1 MDLTLLLKTGKLFAD
16 LDDPNLVALQQI
28 ATRRELRKG
37 QPVFR
42 EGQPSRGFFLAV
54 SGGVKIFRLGPD
66 GRERVLHVIE
76 PGETF
81 AEAALFMDTYPADA
95 EALVNGT
102 TVIQLDKTGFRNL
115 LARDPKFSAKIFA
128 ALVQWLRDLRDA
140 VTDLTLKEVPA
151 RFASYVLSLPADATG
166 TVRATASKTTVAHM
180 IGTTKETF
188 SRLLNRLGRRRI
200 LTWRGTALRI
210 LNRPRLEAIARNDER
225 I

>member
-1 MDLTLLLKTGKLFAD
+1 MLKVAKMFAD
-16 LDDPNLVALQQI
+16 LDHEDLAALQRI
-28 ATRRELRKG
+28 AVRRELRKG

-42 EGQPSRGFFLAV
+42 EGQPSRGFFVAV
-54 SGGVKIFRLGPD
+54 TGSVKIFRVGPD

-95 EALVNGT
+95 EALVNPT
-102 TVIQLDKTGFRNL
+102 TVIQIDKAGFRSL
-115 LARDPKFSAKIFA
+115 LARDPKLSFKIFA
-128 ALVQWLRDLRDA
+128 ALVQWLRDMRDA

-151 RFASYVLSLPADATG
+151 RFASYVLSLPADRAG

-188 SRLLNRLGRRRI
+188 SRLVGRYARRRV
-200 LTWRGTALRI
+200 LTWRGDTIRI
-210 LNRPRLEAIARNDER
+210 LHRPRLEAVARGDER

>member
-1 MDLTLLLKTGKLFAD
+1 MDLTLLLRSSKLFAD
-16 LDDPNLVALQQI
+16 LDHDDLVMLQRI

-37 QPVFR
+37 QAVFR
-42 EGQPSRGFFLAV
+42 EGQTSKGFFIAV
-54 SGGVKIFRLGPD
+54 TGGVKIFRISPN
-66 GRERVLHVIE
+66 GRERVLHIIE

-102 TVIQLDKTGFRNL
+102 TVIQLDKNGFKDL
-115 LARDPKFSAKIFA
+115 LARDRKLSFKIFA
-128 ALVQWLRDLRDA
+128 ALVQWLREMRDA

-151 RFASYVLSLPADATG
+151 RFASYVLSLPADASG
-166 TVRATASKTTVAHM
+166 TVRTTASKTTVAHM

-188 SRLLNRLGRRRI
+188 SRLLKRLSRGRV
-200 LTWRGTALRI
+200 LTWRGSAIRI
-210 LNRPRLEAIARNDER
+210 LHRPRLTAIARGDEQ